1 MQNYW
6 TLFFRDWCSN
16 NRKKCFHPFM
26 KLSFS
31 NTTSLTKMFTMDREK
46 KKLLA
51 FKSIGCRCDFLP
63 WWRFLPQWRSFHQ
76 TLRRNWPGRHCLG
89 QSSAFQQAMVL
100 DHWILWIFDHFLP
113 FGDEYV
119 HVELYN
125 MSTRYINMLP
135 STPPH
140 CNDCK
145 ALMTLWLKSPSLT
158 SCWSFHLQQRNM
170 RIKEKNCGRPSKR
183 WIPSM
188 RRHAKWNVTT
198 NCTVLLIFLVIP
210 DVSSYLEIAENWKA
224 QLAGHGHLHYP
235 PSANFQVNF
244 VVVDRLILQRWAN
257 AHKSKSLM
265 DLMACSNSETF
276 VRIGEEVWQTWDLYW
291 L

>member
-1 MQNYW
+1 
-6 TLFFRDWCSN
+6 
-16 NRKKCFHPFM
+16 
-26 KLSFS
+26 
-31 NTTSLTKMFTMDREK
+31 
-46 KKLLA
+46 
-51 FKSIGCRCDFLP
+51 
-63 WWRFLPQWRSFHQ
+63 
-76 TLRRNWPGRHCLG
+76 
-89 QSSAFQQAMVL
+89 
-100 DHWILWIFDHFLP
+100 
-113 FGDEYV
+113 
-119 HVELYN
+119 

-158 SCWSFHLQQRNM
+158 SCWSFHLKQRNM

-210 DVSSYLEIAENWKA
+210 DVSSYLEIAENWRA
-224 QLAGHGHLHYP
+224 QLAGHGHLHYL

-257 AHKSKSLM
+257 VHKSKSLM

-276 VRIGEEVWQTWDLYW
+276 VQIGEEAWQTWDLYW